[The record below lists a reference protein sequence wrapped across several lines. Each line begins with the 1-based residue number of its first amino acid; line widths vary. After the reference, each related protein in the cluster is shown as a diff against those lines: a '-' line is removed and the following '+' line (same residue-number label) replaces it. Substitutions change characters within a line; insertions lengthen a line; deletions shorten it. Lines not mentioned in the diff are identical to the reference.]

1 MSIWNIIIENQLE
14 PSNHDHLGK
23 VITYAAG
30 LDAKYLIWIVKD
42 AISVS
47 KQYDE
52 EYLMSSREGEE

>member
-1 MSIWNIIIENQLE
+1 MSIWDILSDAAWII
-14 PSNHDHLGK
+14 S
-23 VITYAAG
+23 AA
-30 LDAKYLIWIVKD
+30 LLIWIVKD